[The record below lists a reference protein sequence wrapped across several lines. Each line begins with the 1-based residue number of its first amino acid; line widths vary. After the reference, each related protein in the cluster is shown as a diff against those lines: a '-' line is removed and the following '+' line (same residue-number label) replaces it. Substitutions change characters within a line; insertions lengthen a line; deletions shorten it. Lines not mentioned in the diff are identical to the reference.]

1 MSCPLG
7 PSGWTF
13 PELPRNRPPD
23 AHLKAAGIAQSTLIP
38 LLIIPNG
45 AASFFRLP
53 ALSVART
60 QAGGAPF
67 SRLRAV
73 VAAEN
78 SKLLD
83 QLVAENFDASSS
95 EFIDALCECLP
106 ELSRDE
112 VLWRFHFMLGTIYYS
127 PSGPHRIKAL
137 SGGGVTPRAFREN
150 VKHLIP
156 FLAAGFRASV
166 GQTQTHHPTA
176 SGSPRRL

>member
-127 PSGPHRIKAL
+127 ASGPHRIKAL
-137 SGGGVTPRAFREN
+137 SGGGVTPRAFR
-150 VKHLIP
+150 K
-156 FLAAGFRASV
+156 
-166 GQTQTHHPTA
+166 T
-176 SGSPRRL
+176 